1 MESCVCN
8 VVIDKSDIDCSL
20 LLQSSNSNGIVIVKS
35 KSKTVYVS
43 HVIFELVNLSFL
55 KGFLRISNQQ
65 Q

>member
-8 VVIDKSDIDCSL
+8 VVIDKSGIDCSL

-35 KSKTVYVS
+35 KSKTVYVCD
-43 HVIFELVNLSFL
+43 VIFELVNLSFL